1 MFVLKDINLTSIGKL
16 SHQLSALTEGKL
28 WLQVVVGMLLG
39 TLAGILIGPDLAL
52 LSPQTS
58 VLIASWLALPGHL
71 FLALI
76 QMIVVPLV
84 LASVMRGLTAASSM
98 NQLKLLGAYGGLF
111 FIIMT
116 AISSGIG
123 ISLSQLIDPG
133 SYINAELMSQVTQ
146 SAAIQSSTQEV
157 AKLPSISDLPMR
169 VVGLLPNNP
178 LAAFSSGDML
188 RIVIF
193 AIVFGIALM
202 SVAPKK
208 SAPLYDLL
216 GSLQEVCMAIVS
228 WAMRIAPF
236 AVFGLIAKLT
246 SAVGLQVLTG
256 MLIYVL
262 TVVAGLMLMGLF
274 YLLLISIYTRKSIFA
289 ALGQLKEVLL
299 LAFSTSSSAAVM
311 PLTTKTMEEKL
322 KINSAIVRFLVPLGA
337 TVNMSGTALYQAV
350 ATVFLASIF
359 GIELDMTAILLIVTM
374 TVFASMGS
382 PATPGASIVILAMM
396 LENIGIPQAGM
407 ALLLGVDR
415 ILDMCRT
422 VVNVMGDMTACIVVD
437 HMVSKRPEGTALGNS
452 PEDEQESHS

>member
-1 MFVLKDINLTSIGKL
+1 MSALKELHLGSLGQLSGKL
-16 SHQLSALTEGKL
+16 QQLVENKL
-28 WLQVVVGMLLG
+28 WLQVIVGLA
-39 TLAGILIGPDLAL
+39 AGIVTGVFLGPDIGLFKE
-52 LSPQTS
+52 S
-58 VLIASWLALPGHL
+58 VATLIASWLALPGHL

-84 LASVMRGLTAASSM
+84 LASVMRGLTAASS
-98 NQLKLLGAYGGLF
+98 
-111 FIIMT
+111 
-116 AISSGIG
+116 
-123 ISLSQLIDPG
+123 LSQLKNLGLYGGICFLIMTLVASLIGIVFAQSIDPG
-133 SYINAELMSQVTQ
+133 SYVDAELLRQTAELSGGAAVSAQASLSMPSMSEIPQQ
-146 SAAIQSSTQEV
+146 
-157 AKLPSISDLPMR
+157 

-178 LAAFSSGDML
+178 LESFSSGDML

-202 SVAPKK
+202 SVPAEK

-246 SAVGLQVLTG
+246 SMVGVNVLAG
-256 MLIYVL
+256 MLVYVL
-262 TVVAGLMLMGLF
+262 TVVMALF
-274 YLLLISIYTRKSIFA
+274 VVALVFLFA
-289 ALGQLKEVLL
+289 MKFYSGQDIRTFITLNKDVLL

-311 PLTTKTMEEKL
+311 PMTIKNLEEKL
-322 KINSAIVRFLVPLGA
+322 GINSATVRFLVPLGA
-337 TVNMSGTALYQAV
+337 TINMSGTALYQSV
-350 ATVFLASIF
+350 ATVFLASVF
-359 GIELDMTAILLIVTM
+359 GIELDSTAIALIVTM

-396 LENIGIPQAGM
+396 LDNIGIPPAGL

-422 VVNVMGDMTACIVVD
+422 VLNVMGDMVAAVLLNKIVS
-437 HMVSKRPEGTALGNS
+437 SKSGDPNPTRYS
-452 PEDEQESHS
+452 

>member
-1 MFVLKDINLTSIGKL
+1 MFALKDINLSSIGKL

-28 WLQVVVGMLLG
+28 WLQVVVGMFLG
-39 TLAGILIGPDLAL
+39 VVVGILIGPDLAY
-52 LSPQTS
+52 LSPETS
-58 VLIASWLALPGHL
+58 LLIASWLALPGHL

-116 AISSGIG
+116 AASSAVGITLG
-123 ISLSQLIDPG
+123 QLIDPG
-133 SYINAELMSQVTQ
+133 SYIDAEMMVQATQ
-146 SAAIQSSTQEV
+146 SSASAVGTSAIAQ
-157 AKLPSISDLPMR
+157 LPSISDLPMQ

-178 LAAFSSGDML
+178 LESFSSGDML

-202 SVAPKK
+202 SVAPQK

-256 MLIYVL
+256 MLVYVL
-262 TVVAGLMLMGLF
+262 TVVLGLIIIALLYLF
-274 YLLLISIYTRKSIFA
+274 LITVYIKQPILFVIS
-289 ALGQLKEVLL
+289 QLKEVLL

-311 PLTTKTMEEKL
+311 PITTKTMEEKL
-322 KINSAIVRFLVPLGA
+322 NINSATVRFLIPLGA
-337 TVNMSGTALYQAV
+337 TINMSGTALYQAV

-374 TVFASMGS
+374 TVFASMGT

-396 LENIGIPQAGM
+396 LENIGIPQAGI

-422 VVNVMGDMTACIVVD
+422 VVNVLGDMTSCIVVD
-437 HMVSKRPEGTALGNS
+437 RIIAQKDLHEISTQQPDT
-452 PEDEQESHS
+452 